1 MYKCRSLVTAEAVIE
16 RTMSELNSLEGYVA
30 KIPKEDIYFFTVIV
44 DAYQNGREQ
53 GLVVNPSCNGFRVAY
68 YVCKAKH
75 SESNVC
81 IYKGPGSSH
90 SISEEA
96 YNNPYPFSTI
106 EEASN
111 WLIEQLVDGYLAY
124 LAERKEVEGLKKS
137 VIKDLKISKK
147 KGKIK

>member
-30 KIPKEDIYFFTVIV
+30 KIPKEDISFFTVIV

-53 GLVVNPSCNGFRVAY
+53 GLVANPSYNGFRVAY
-68 YVCKAKH
+68 YICKAKH

-81 IYKGPGSSH
+81 IYKGPGSPH

-96 YNNPYPFSTI
+96 YNNPHPFSTI

-111 WLIEQLVDGYLAY
+111 WLIEQLVDGYLVY
-124 LAERKEVEGLKKS
+124 LAEKKEAEGLEKT
-137 VIKDLKISKK
+137 VVRDLKNLKK
-147 KGKIK
+147 KGKVK